1 MDKKRI
7 GRSIVA
13 VAALVGLAW
22 GAAPAGASEGRA
34 DGGDDIYKA
43 LERDLG
49 WDRDTTDKMGALQE
63 QAMELDAGLQRRLGS
78 AYAGAFFDAE
88 RGRLVV
94 NSTTSAGVKLA
105 NGAGAEGRLV
115 KHSLAEL
122 EKIKGSLDDAAGVVP
137 ANGAERRR
145 TKGGDIGLSAWSV
158 DPVTNSVLV
167 SVTEKE
173 AGAAKELLA
182 RYGEAVT
189 IEEITAEPQIAANWM
204 DGGDAINGS
213 SCSAGFNLRNTSNGN
228 QYLLTAGHCVNAG
241 STLRGQG
248 NVNFGNV
255 LESWFPSF
263 DDAIARNTNTSYWI
277 QGPWVDTNPS
287 NGGIVTSSG
296 FTDGLV
302 GTTVCKSGITTKWTC
317 GSITAKNQTVTYWA
331 GAVSGLTRHN
341 ACVEPGD
348 SGGANVSVSGAT
360 RRAEGVTSGASLI
373 DWGGKKRCISAVFGW
388 LGLDDTSWYFP
399 IADSLAYY
407 GPKYG
412 VSTW

>member
-7 GRSIVA
+7 SRSIVA

-22 GAAPAGASEGRA
+22 GATPAGASEGRA
-34 DGGDDIYKA
+34 GGGRDIYKA

-49 WDRDTTDKMGALQE
+49 WDRATADKIGALQNR
-63 QAMELDAGLQRRLGS
+63 AIRIDARLQRKLRG
-78 AYAGAFFDAE
+78 AYGGAYFDNE
-88 RGRLVV
+88 RGQLVV
-94 NSTTSAGVKLA
+94 NSTTEEGVEIAKSL
-105 NGAGAEGRLV
+105 GAQGRLV
-115 KHSLAEL
+115 RFSMRRL
-122 EKIKGSLDDAAGVVP
+122 EKVKASLDEAAGVVP
-137 ANGAERRR
+137 GDAEGRREG
-145 TKGGDIGLSAWSV
+145 KGNDIGLSAWSV
-158 DPVTNSVLV
+158 DPVTNTVLV
-167 SVTEKE
+167 SVTEE
-173 AGAAKELLA
+173 EMGRAKELLA
-182 RYGEAVT
+182 QYGRRVT
-189 IEEITAEPQIAANWM
+189 IEEIKAEPEIAANWM
-204 DGGDAINGS
+204 DGGDAINS
-213 SCSAGFNLRNTSNGN
+213 ASCSAGFNLRNTSNGN

-248 NVNFGNV
+248 NVNFGTV
-255 LESWFPSF
+255 QESWFPTY

-302 GTTVCKSGITTKWTC
+302 GTTICKSGITTKWTC
-317 GSITAKNQTVTYWA
+317 GSITAKNQTVTYSA

-348 SGGANVSVSGAT
+348 SGGANISVFGST

-388 LGLDDTSWYFP
+388 LGFDDTSWYFP

-407 GPKYG
+407 GAQYG